1 MQVLAGAHMLAD
13 ALMPVLFCGKKAI
26 LCDVLVNRVSGIFRA
41 MIHFANLISSGI
53 SLTFFPPEGATSKRV
68 ISLTAYCF
76 SGIHQTAG
84 EIYLRAND
92 PFGRLYKLGN
102 NQSEELKGQGKAKGS

>member
-1 MQVLAGAHMLAD
+1 MLAGAHKLAD

-53 SLTFFPPEGATSKRV
+53 SLTFFSPRRSYFQTSYLSD
-68 ISLTAYCF
+68 SLLF
-76 SGIHQTAG
+76 
-84 EIYLRAND
+84 
-92 PFGRLYKLGN
+92 LGYTPN
-102 NQSEELKGQGKAKGS
+102 SRRTIFKS